1 MYQERIKEIRTK
13 LNLSVAKLADKIGI
27 PARTITGYER
37 GERTPSIEFLA
48 NLSTILNVNANWFIT
63 GNGEMF
69 NKKEPSVD
77 NEELEQK
84 VVEVM
89 KKYGVIKKWV

>member
-1 MYQERIKEIRTK
+1 MYLERIKEIRTK

-89 KKYGVIKKWV
+89 KKYGVIEK

>member
-48 NLSTILNVNANWFIT
+48 NLSTIVNVNANWFIT

-89 KKYGVIKKWV
+89 KKYGVIEK

>member
-1 MYQERIKEIRTK
+1 MYKERIKEIRSK
-13 LNLSVAKLADKIGI
+13 LNLSVAKLADKIEI

-37 GERTPSIEFLA
+37 GERMPSIEFLA
-48 NLSTILNVNANWFIT
+48 NLSTILSINANWFLT
-63 GNGEMF
+63 GKGSMF
-69 NKKEPSVD
+69 NEQQPSTS

-89 KKYGVIKKWV
+89 KKYGVIEKWA

>member
-37 GERTPSIEFLA
+37 GERTPSMEFLA
-48 NLSTILNVNANWFIT
+48 SLSTVLNVNANWFVT
-63 GNGEMF
+63 GEGEIF
-69 NKKEPSVD
+69 NPPKFEQVQ
-77 NEELEQK
+77 NELALEVRK
-84 VVEVM
+84 ILREE
-89 KKYGVIKKWV
+89 GLIK

>member
-89 KKYGVIKKWV
+89 KKYGVIEK

>member
-89 KKYGVIKKWV
+89 KKYGVIKK

>member
-48 NLSTILNVNANWFIT
+48 NLSTIVNVNANWFIT

-77 NEELEQK
+77 NEELEHTIEK
-84 VVEVM
+84 RH
-89 KKYGVIKKWV
+89 

>member
-37 GERTPSIEFLA
+37 GERTPSMEFLA
-48 NLSTILNVNANWFIT
+48 SLSTILNVNANWFVT
-63 GNGEMF
+63 GEGEIF
-69 NKKEPSVD
+69 NPPKFEQVQ
-77 NEELEQK
+77 NELALEVRK
-84 VVEVM
+84 ILREE
-89 KKYGVIKKWV
+89 GLIK

>member
-89 KKYGVIKKWV
+89 KKYGVIEKWV

>member
-48 NLSTILNVNANWFIT
+48 NLSTIVNVNANWFIT

-89 KKYGVIKKWV
+89 KKYGVIEKWV

>member
-69 NKKEPSVD
+69 NKKEPFVD

-89 KKYGVIKKWV
+89 KKYGVIKK

>member
-1 MYQERIKEIRTK
+1 MFQERIKEIRAE
-13 LNLSVAKLADKIGI
+13 LGLSVAKLADKIEI

-48 NLSTILNVNANWFIT
+48 NLSTILNVNANWFVS
-63 GNGEMF
+63 GNGDMF
-69 NKKEPSVD
+69 NNKQPSVNND
-77 NEELEQK
+77 ELEQK

-89 KKYGVIKKWV
+89 KKYGIIEK